1 MSLNFQKLI
10 ILFLFFNSLVYAKE
24 LKKVTLQLSWFDQ
37 FQFAG
42 YYVAKEQG
50 FYKDY
55 GLDVEIKPFNF
66 GINVPEEVDAK
77 RADFGVDR
85 ETLILQRVQG
95 KKLVA
100 LYALFQDSPL
110 ILISKDDGKIN
121 SVEDFVGKKVMTTID
136 DSSEVSIKAMLLSKN
151 TKMHEIDFIKH
162 SHNVNDLIE
171 SKTDLMSAYLSK
183 APYELQ
189 KMNVPYKVFNPK
201 DYGFDMYSDFLFTN
215 QDMIDYDLSTALA
228 FKHASLKGWQY
239 AYSHIDETV
248 DLLYTKY
255 NEQNLT
261 KEELKFEA
269 EVLKRLSFSKTDE
282 LGLIVPEK
290 IQRIYDL
297 YNVMGLTPNKIDL
310 DEFVLYDNFN
320 EKLELTKTERHYIKN
335 NRHVNTCILPEL
347 KPYSF
352 VEENSFHGFV
362 SDYLSLIEK
371 KSGLKFDLIQTQ
383 SFDESLEFVKSGQC
397 DILASAQ
404 NVKERRMF
412 MNFTEPFLTTSLVLI
427 TKNEKNF
434 IDDISILKDKKISIY
449 KSYSFNKILREKY
462 PDIDFVDVEDL
473 EDGISKVEDGEI
485 FGHID
490 FLYTAW
496 NKIHSLDNVD
506 LKISGKLDE
515 NVPLAIAINKNR
527 IYLNRILE
535 KSVKSIS
542 DEEKDR
548 LLKKWVAIEYK
559 KEFDYKTFYQVIFVF
574 VIVLIIFIY
583 RQILLKNMNKKLKN
597 VVDEKTREL
606 KKINQDLEKTI
617 QEEVDKNL
625 KKDALLTK
633 QSKMAAIGEMLQN
646 IAHQWRQPLSV
657 ISTGASGLKL
667 QKEMHGKIEDK
678 FLDETLTSI
687 VETSVHLST
696 TIDDFMHFF
705 KPNEEQRVFNIKDTV
720 NKTLNIF
727 DYNLHSGKIRVEK
740 DIEDVKL
747 INYESELIQVIMN
760 ILSNSKDAFVE
771 RQIEDRIIF
780 ITTRVEGESLEIT
793 IKDTAGGIPS
803 SIVDKIFNPYFTTK
817 HQYQGTGIG
826 LFMCQEII
834 TKHMD
839 GEITVSN
846 REFIHDDKEFV
857 GAEFILKF
865 KLK

>member
-1 MSLNFQKLI
+1 
-10 ILFLFFNSLVYAKE
+10 
-24 LKKVTLQLSWFDQ
+24 
-37 FQFAG
+37 
-42 YYVAKEQG
+42 
-50 FYKDY
+50 
-55 GLDVEIKPFNF
+55 
-66 GINVPEEVDAK
+66 
-77 RADFGVDR
+77 
-85 ETLILQRVQG
+85 
-95 KKLVA
+95 
-100 LYALFQDSPL
+100 
-110 ILISKDDGKIN
+110 
-121 SVEDFVGKKVMTTID
+121 
-136 DSSEVSIKAMLLSKN
+136 
-151 TKMHEIDFIKH
+151 
-162 SHNVNDLIE
+162 
-171 SKTDLMSAYLSK
+171 MSAYLSK

-215 QDMIDYDLSTALA
+215 QDMIDYDLPTALA

-248 DLLYTKY
+248 ELLYTKY

-462 PDIDFVDVEDL
+462 PDIDFVDVENL
-473 EDGISKVEDGEI
+473 KDGISKVEDGEI

-542 DEEKDR
+542 EEEKDR

-667 QKEMHGKIEDK
+667 QKEMHGKIED
-678 FLDETLTSI
+678 
-687 VETSVHLST
+687 
-696 TIDDFMHFF
+696 
-705 KPNEEQRVFNIKDTV
+705 
-720 NKTLNIF
+720 
-727 DYNLHSGKIRVEK
+727 
-740 DIEDVKL
+740 
-747 INYESELIQVIMN
+747 
-760 ILSNSKDAFVE
+760 
-771 RQIEDRIIF
+771 
-780 ITTRVEGESLEIT
+780 
-793 IKDTAGGIPS
+793 GI
-803 SIVDKIFNPYFTTK
+803 
-817 HQYQGTGIG
+817 
-826 LFMCQEII
+826 
-834 TKHMD
+834 
-839 GEITVSN
+839 
-846 REFIHDDKEFV
+846 
-857 GAEFILKF
+857 
-865 KLK
+865 

>member
-1 MSLNFQKLI
+1 MI
-10 ILFLFFNSLVYAKE
+10 ILFLLFNSLVYAKE

-55 GLDVEIKPFNF
+55 GLDVEIKPFKF
-66 GINVPEEVDAK
+66 GINVSQEVDTKKAN
-77 RADFGVDR
+77 FGVDR
-85 ETLILQRVQG
+85 ETLILKKVNG

-121 SVEDFVGKKVMTTID
+121 SVKDFIGKKVMTTID

-151 TKMHEIDFIKH
+151 IRMDQINFMQH
-162 SHNVNDLIE
+162 SHNVNDLIT

-183 APYELQ
+183 SPYELQ
-189 KMNVPYKVFNPK
+189 KMKVNYKIFNPK

-215 QDMIDYDLSTALA
+215 EDMVDYDLPTVLA

-248 DLLYTKY
+248 DLIYDKY
-255 NEQNLT
+255 NEQKLT

-269 EVLKRLSFSKTDE
+269 KVLKKLSFSNTEE
-282 LGLIVPEK
+282 LGLIKPDK
-290 IQRIYDL
+290 MQRIYDL
-297 YNVMGLTPNKIDL
+297 YNVMGLIPNKIDL
-310 DEFVLYDNFN
+310 NEFVLYDNFN

-335 NRHVNTCILPEL
+335 NRHVNTCILQEL

-352 VEENSFHGFV
+352 LENNTFNGFV
-362 SDYLSLIEK
+362 SDYLSLIEEK
-371 KSGLKFDLIQTQ
+371 TGLKFDLVKTKN
-383 SFDESLEFVKSGQC
+383 FNESLSYVKNGQC

-404 NVKERRMF
+404 DVKERRKF
-412 MNFTEPFLTTSLVLI
+412 MTFTEPFLTTSLVLI

-434 IDDISILKDKKISIY
+434 IDDIDILKDKKISIY
-449 KSYSFNKILREKY
+449 KSYSFNKLLRKKY
-462 PDIDFVDVEDL
+462 PDINFIDVENLD
-473 EDGISKVEDGEI
+473 EAIEKIENGEI

-496 NKIHSLDNVD
+496 NKIHSLDTIG

-515 NVPLAIAINKNR
+515 NVPLSVAININKT
-527 IYLNRILE
+527 YLNRILQ
-535 KSVKSIS
+535 KSVKSIGE
-542 DEEKDR
+542 EEKER

-559 KEFDYKTFYQVIFVF
+559 KKFDYKTLYQV
-574 VIVLIIFIY
+574 VIVFIIVLVIFIY
-583 RQILLKNMNKKLKN
+583 RQVLLKNMNNKLKKA
-597 VVDEKTREL
+597 VDEKTKEL
-606 KKINQDLEKTI
+606 LEINQDLEKTI
-617 QEEVDKNL
+617 QEEVQKNL

-657 ISTGASGLKL
+657 ITTGASGLKL
-667 QKEMHGKIEDK
+667 QKEMNGKIDDE
-678 FLDETLTSI
+678 FLDDTLTSI
-687 VETSVHLST
+687 VDTSVHLST

-705 KPNEEQRVFNIKDTV
+705 KPNEEQRVFNIKDTI

-727 DYNLHSGKIRVEK
+727 DYNLHSAKITVEK

-771 RQIEDRIIF
+771 RQLDTRIIF
-780 ITTRVEGESLEIT
+780 IKTRVKEDSIFIT
-793 IKDTAGGIPS
+793 IKDTAGGIPN
-803 SIVDKIFNPYFTTK
+803 SIVEKIFNPYFTTK

-834 TKHMD
+834 SKHMNGD
-839 GEITVSN
+839 ISVSN
-846 REFIHDDKEFV
+846 EKFTYKDKEFI
-857 GAEFILKF
+857 GAQFILKF
-865 KLK
+865 RLK

>member
-1 MSLNFQKLI
+1 MNIKLKTLI

-42 YYVAKEQG
+42 YYIAKEEG

-66 GINVPEEVDAK
+66 GVNVSQEVDTK
-77 RADFGVDR
+77 KADFGVDR
-85 ETLILQRVQG
+85 ETLIL
-95 KKLVA
+95 KKVNGQNLVA

-110 ILISKDDGKIN
+110 ILISKNDGKIN

-151 TKMHEIDFIKH
+151 IRMDQINFIEH
-162 SHNVNDLIE
+162 SHNVDDLIE
-171 SKTDLMSAYLSK
+171 SKTDIMSAYLSK

-189 KMNVPYKVFNPK
+189 KKNVDYKVFNPR
-201 DYGFDMYSDFLFTN
+201 DFGFDMYSDFLFTN
-215 QDMIDYDLSTALA
+215 KDMVDYDLPTVLA

-248 DLLYTKY
+248 DLLYDKY
-255 NEQNLT
+255 NKQKLT

-269 EVLKRLSFSKTDE
+269 EVLKRLSFLNTEE
-282 LGLIVPEK
+282 LGLIRPDK
-290 IQRIYDL
+290 MQRIFDL
-297 YNVMGLTPNKIDL
+297 YNVMGLVPNKIDL
-310 DEFVLYDNFN
+310 NEFVLYDNFN

-335 NRHVNTCILPEL
+335 NKYVNTCILEEL

-352 VEENSFHGFV
+352 LENNVFDGFV
-362 SDYLSLIEK
+362 ADYLSLIEEK
-371 KSGLKFDLIQTQ
+371 AGLKFNLVRTKD
-383 SFDESLEFVKSGQC
+383 FEESLSYVKSGKC

-404 NVKERRMF
+404 NVKERRKF
-412 MNFTEPFLTTSLVLI
+412 MNFTDPFLTTSLVLI

-434 IDDISILKDKKISIY
+434 IDDIDILKDKKISIY
-449 KSYSFNKILREKY
+449 KSYSFNKLLRKKY
-462 PDIDFVDVEDL
+462 PDINFINVKNLDE
-473 EDGISKVEDGEI
+473 GIEKIENGEI

-496 NKIHSLDNVD
+496 NKIHSLDTMG

-515 NVPLAIAINKNR
+515 NVPLSIAINKNKT
-527 IYLNRILE
+527 YLDRILQ

-542 DEEKDR
+542 EEEKER

-559 KEFDYKTFYQVIFVF
+559 KKFDYKTLYQIVIAFA
-574 VIVLIIFIY
+574 IVLIIFIY
-583 RQILLKNMNKKLKN
+583 RQILLKNMNKKLKK
-597 VVDEKTREL
+597 VVDEKTKEL
-606 KKINQDLEKTI
+606 KEINQDLEKTI
-617 QEEVDKNL
+617 QEEVEKNL

-657 ISTGASGLKL
+657 ITTGASGLKL
-667 QKEMHGKIEDK
+667 QKEMNKKLDDK
-678 FLDETLTSI
+678 FLEETLTSI
-687 VETSVHLST
+687 VDTSVHLST

-705 KPNEEQRVFNIKDTV
+705 RPNEEQRVFNIKDTI

-727 DYNLHSGKIRVEK
+727 DYNLHSGKISVEK

-771 RQIEDRIIF
+771 RQLDTRIIF
-780 ITTRVEGESLEIT
+780 ITTRVENDTLIIT
-793 IKDTAGGIPS
+793 IKDTAGGIPN

-834 TKHMD
+834 SKHMN
-839 GEITVSN
+839 GEIFVSN
-846 REFIHDDKEFV
+846 KKFTYDDKEFV
-857 GAEFILKF
+857 GAQFILKF

>member
-1 MSLNFQKLI
+1 MKLKTLI

-42 YYVAKEQG
+42 YYIAKEEG

-66 GINVPEEVDAK
+66 GVNVSQEVDTK
-77 RADFGVDR
+77 KADFGVDR
-85 ETLILQRVQG
+85 ETLIL
-95 KKLVA
+95 KKVNGQNLVA

-110 ILISKDDGKIN
+110 ILISKNDGKIN

-151 TKMHEIDFIKH
+151 IRMDQINFIEH
-162 SHNVNDLIE
+162 SHNVDDLIE
-171 SKTDLMSAYLSK
+171 SKTDIMSAYLSK

-189 KMNVPYKVFNPK
+189 KKNVDYKVFNPR
-201 DYGFDMYSDFLFTN
+201 DFGFDMYSDFLFTN
-215 QDMIDYDLSTALA
+215 KDMVDYDLPTVLA

-248 DLLYTKY
+248 DLLYDKY
-255 NEQNLT
+255 NKQKLT

-269 EVLKRLSFSKTDE
+269 EVLKRLSFLNTEE
-282 LGLIVPEK
+282 LGLIRPDK
-290 IQRIYDL
+290 MQRIFDL
-297 YNVMGLTPNKIDL
+297 YNVMGLVPNKIDL
-310 DEFVLYDNFN
+310 NEFVLYDNFN

-335 NRHVNTCILPEL
+335 NKYVNTCILEEL

-352 VEENSFHGFV
+352 LENNVFDGFV
-362 SDYLSLIEK
+362 ADYLSLIEEK
-371 KSGLKFDLIQTQ
+371 AGLKFNLVRTKD
-383 SFDESLEFVKSGQC
+383 FEESLSYVKSGKC

-404 NVKERRMF
+404 NVKERRKF
-412 MNFTEPFLTTSLVLI
+412 MNFTDPFLTTSLVLI

-434 IDDISILKDKKISIY
+434 IDDIDILKDKKISIY
-449 KSYSFNKILREKY
+449 KSYSFNKLLRKKY
-462 PDIDFVDVEDL
+462 PDINFINVKNLDE
-473 EDGISKVEDGEI
+473 GIEKIENGEI

-496 NKIHSLDNVD
+496 NKIHSLDTMG

-515 NVPLAIAINKNR
+515 NVPLSIAINKNKT
-527 IYLNRILE
+527 YLDRILQ

-542 DEEKDR
+542 EEEKER

-559 KEFDYKTFYQVIFVF
+559 KKFDYKTLYQIVIAFA
-574 VIVLIIFIY
+574 IVLIIFIY
-583 RQILLKNMNKKLKN
+583 RQILLKNMNKKLKK
-597 VVDEKTREL
+597 VVDEKTKEL
-606 KKINQDLEKTI
+606 KEINQDLEKTI
-617 QEEVDKNL
+617 QEEVEKNL

-657 ISTGASGLKL
+657 ITTGASGLKL
-667 QKEMHGKIEDK
+667 QKEMNKKLDDK
-678 FLDETLTSI
+678 FLEETLTSI
-687 VETSVHLST
+687 VDTSVHLST

-705 KPNEEQRVFNIKDTV
+705 RPNEEQRVFNIKDTI

-727 DYNLHSGKIRVEK
+727 DYNLHSGKISVEK

-771 RQIEDRIIF
+771 RQLDTRIIF
-780 ITTRVEGESLEIT
+780 ITTRVENDTLIIT
-793 IKDTAGGIPS
+793 IKDTAGGIPN

-834 TKHMD
+834 SKHMN
-839 GEITVSN
+839 GEIFVSN
-846 REFIHDDKEFV
+846 KKFTYDDKEFV
-857 GAEFILKF
+857 GAQFILKF